1 MLAGGRDG
9 LIQEH
14 ETDLARKLCGKGL
27 VKFGNRVDGTG
38 GIERG
43 GGLGRLAWL
52 APRSQ
57 SLRPSARRAGV
68 VPVGFIVRV
77 GEGVSFAQTGVPEEL
92 YDIVYANV
100 ESGLCAGCD

>member
-9 LIQEH
+9 LIQKH
-14 ETDLARKLCGKGL
+14 ETDLARELCGKSL
-27 VKFGNRVDGTG
+27 VKFGSRVDGTG

-43 GGLGRLAWL
+43 SGLGRLAWL

-57 SLRPSARRAGV
+57 SLRPSAGI

-77 GEGVSFAQTGVPEEL
+77 GGGVSFAQTGGPEEL

-100 ESGLCAGCD
+100 KSGLAVRCG

>member
-14 ETDLARKLCGKGL
+14 QTDLARELCGKGL
-27 VKFGNRVDGTG
+27 VKFGSRVDGTG
-38 GIERG
+38 EIERG

-57 SLRPSARRAGV
+57 ILRPSVRRAGV
-68 VPVGFIVRV
+68 VPVGFIARV
-77 GEGVSFAQTGVPEEL
+77 GGGVSFTQMGEPEEL
-92 YDIVYANV
+92 YDIVYAHV
-100 ESGLCAGCD
+100 ESGLAAPCG